1 MINDKVI
8 RKMEEIRIF
17 EDWKRRKKNSD
28 TKFAKELYFLK
39 KPLFHFIFDWYRDEG
54 GIIFPH
60 YCKIDKTYK
69 IGYIFKV
76 DIGGRCIGI

>member
-17 EDWKRRKKNSD
+17 EDWERRKKNSD

-39 KPLFHFIFDWYRDEG
+39 KPLFHFIIDWYGFEG
-54 GIIFPH
+54 GIIFSH
-60 YCKIDKTYK
+60 YCEVDKTYK
-69 IGYIFKV
+69 IGYIFKT
-76 DIGGRCIGI
+76 DIGGCCIGI